1 MYAGRTIATFRT
13 AREVIKGDTAC
24 RKEGIPVRVM
34 AVPESISSEC
44 GMCLEVEAEEGGRA
58 RFLELMKLQNI
69 PVHLYDT
76 PSV

>member
-13 AREVIKGDTAC
+13 ARDVIKGDSVC
-24 RKEGIPVRVM
+24 CKNGIRVRVI
-34 AVPESISSEC
+34 AVPECISSEC
-44 GMCLEVEAEEGGRA
+44 GMCLELEAEGEDK
-58 RFLELMKLQNI
+58 FLELMKSQNI